1 MNVSTGFLKRHLKH
15 VEGKYNSKGLL
26 VIDSYRMKA
35 KCTGTVTYGIPLAIR
50 VAYAQVLVVFFLE
63 EIANKVCEK
72 NFMSK
77 PYKIKGNNSLDNI
90 KNVRTQLGMK
100 GVLAS

>member
-15 VEGKYNSKGLL
+15 VESKYNSKGLL

-63 EIANKVCEK
+63 EIANKACEK
-72 NFMSK
+72 
-77 PYKIKGNNSLDNI
+77 KISCLNHI
-90 KNVRTQLGMK
+90 KSRETIVWTI
-100 GVLAS
+100 